1 MLEPMESTWRQ
12 RDLPEIVTTLARR
25 PGHESVRTL
34 VADILR
40 YGFDVAYHAIDHE
53 VRLPEVH
60 GRADTL
66 FGSVVF
72 EFKTQSSAGDLDAR
86 SGASC
91 PITSP
96 SARAPDAAGALS
108 ASLTD
113 GAEFIAYELTG
124 VGALRRNWPAT

>member
-1 MLEPMESTWRQ
+1 MLGTWRQ
-12 RDLPEIVTTLARR
+12 HDLPEIVANLANR

-40 YGFDVAYHAIDHE
+40 YGFGVAYHAIDHE

-72 EFKTQSSAGDLDAR
+72 EFKRDLRQELAR
-86 SGASC
+86 CVRSVTRLSG
-91 PITSP
+91 
-96 SARAPDAAGALS
+96 
-108 ASLTD
+108 
-113 GAEFIAYELTG
+113 
-124 VGALRRNWPAT
+124 